1 MFLALE
7 TLIESKSTWRMFT
20 FIQCYWRLSS
30 NITFINLNAG
40 SKSNNQSLSFKMLNS
55 FIAFYFRLKN
65 EIIAKKTGGKR
76 AHRQQRFER
85 RGRRQEQ
92 EGRTFEQC

>member
-7 TLIESKSTWRMFT
+7 TLIESKSTWRMF
-20 FIQCYWRLSS
+20 
-30 NITFINLNAG
+30 TFINLNAG

-76 AHRQQRFER
+76 AHRQQRFDR
-85 RGRRQEQ
+85 RGLRQEQ